1 MYTRIILG
9 NDIWFVVDESIE
21 EITEKFNSDSST
33 LNAKVIDGYEIA
45 IVKDRI
51 ICFVSVSI
59 TEELNIEVAE
69 EEVAK

>member
-21 EITEKFNSDSST
+21 EITEKFNNDSST
-33 LNAKVIDGYEIA
+33 LSAKVIDGYEIA

-59 TEELNIEVAE
+59 TEELNVEVAE